1 MTCSG
6 INRNDG
12 RVDRLQQQMAQVHAV
27 SCHYYEIATLFRAV
41 RCGRRPPPDPS
52 STPFRTHRCC
62 CFPCVTAVASQTW
75 ASQVMGQLSNMT
87 EVLRISQ
94 GENQI
99 NTATIARL
107 TARVDGLLA
116 VLNSTAADAGLAPPT
131 VCDDASAAGGAPS
144 IQVVGDDIKVLAC
157 GGAVEF
163 SSSSC
168 TVDPCRTQRDLDDI
182 KARVGLL

>member
-1 MTCSG
+1 
-6 INRNDG
+6 
-12 RVDRLQQQMAQVHAV
+12 
-27 SCHYYEIATLFRAV
+27 
-41 RCGRRPPPDPS
+41 
-52 STPFRTHRCC
+52 
-62 CFPCVTAVASQTW
+62 
-75 ASQVMGQLSNMT
+75 MGQLSNMT